1 MSMFLVMMVFIFL
14 ILNSME
20 TNEQTNAPDDS
31 EATVETDTDTELDS
45 LSATR
50 QRIRQLLTDYFAL

>member
-1 MSMFLVMMVFIFL
+1 
-14 ILNSME
+14 ME

-31 EATVETDTDTELDS
+31 ESTVETEEELDS

-50 QRIRQLLTDYFAL
+50 QQIRQLISDYFAL

>member
-1 MSMFLVMMVFIFL
+1 
-14 ILNSME
+14 ME

-31 EATVETDTDTELDS
+31 EATVETEELDS

-50 QRIRQLLTDYFAL
+50 QQIRQLISDYFAL

>member
-1 MSMFLVMMVFIFL
+1 MFLVTMVFIFL
-14 ILNSME
+14 IQNNME

-31 EATVETDTDTELDS
+31 EAIVETEEELET

-50 QRIRQLLTDYFAL
+50 QRIRQLISDYFAL

>member
-1 MSMFLVMMVFIFL
+1 
-14 ILNSME
+14 ME

-31 EATVETDTDTELDS
+31 EATEETDTDTELDS

-50 QRIRQLLTDYFAL
+50 QQIRQLISDYFAL

>member
-1 MSMFLVMMVFIFL
+1 
-14 ILNSME
+14 ME

-31 EATVETDTDTELDS
+31 EATEELDT

-50 QRIRQLLTDYFAL
+50 QRIRARTIIKDNHQL

>member
-1 MSMFLVMMVFIFL
+1 
-14 ILNSME
+14 ME

-31 EATVETDTDTELDS
+31 EAIVETETEEELEV

>member
-1 MSMFLVMMVFIFL
+1 
-14 ILNSME
+14 ME

-31 EATVETDTDTELDS
+31 EATVETEEELDS

-50 QRIRQLLTDYFAL
+50 QQIRQLISDYFAL

>member
-1 MSMFLVMMVFIFL
+1 MK
-14 ILNSME
+14 

-31 EATVETDTDTELDS
+31 EATVETEEELDS

>member
-1 MSMFLVMMVFIFL
+1 
-14 ILNSME
+14 ME

-31 EATVETDTDTELDS
+31 EATEELDV

-50 QRIRQLLTDYFAL
+50 QRIRARTIIKDNHQL

>member
-1 MSMFLVMMVFIFL
+1 MSMFLVTMVFIFL
-14 ILNSME
+14 IRSSME

-31 EATVETDTDTELDS
+31 EATVETEEELEV

-50 QRIRQLLTDYFAL
+50 QRTRARTIIKE

>member
-1 MSMFLVMMVFIFL
+1 MS
-14 ILNSME
+14 
-20 TNEQTNAPDDS
+20 TNERTNAPDDS
-31 EATVETDTDTELDS
+31 ESTVDIEEELEV

>member
-1 MSMFLVMMVFIFL
+1 MQ
-14 ILNSME
+14 

-31 EATVETDTDTELDS
+31 EVTQETEEELEV

>member
-1 MSMFLVMMVFIFL
+1 
-14 ILNSME
+14 ME

-31 EATVETDTDTELDS
+31 EATVETEEELDS

-50 QRIRQLLTDYFAL
+50 QRIRQLLTDYLAK

>member
-1 MSMFLVMMVFIFL
+1 MFLVTMVFIFL
-14 ILNSME
+14 IQSSME

-31 EATVETDTDTELDS
+31 EATETEEELDA